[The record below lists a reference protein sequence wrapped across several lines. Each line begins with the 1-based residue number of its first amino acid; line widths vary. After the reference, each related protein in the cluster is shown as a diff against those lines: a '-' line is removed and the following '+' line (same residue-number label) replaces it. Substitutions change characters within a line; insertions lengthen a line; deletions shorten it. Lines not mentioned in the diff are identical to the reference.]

1 MSILALLPFITFRQI
16 TDVEIRGGLELNKPG
31 EWGVGH
37 ENGSEFHCSENSH
50 TCLFFYSVDN
60 GVSFHLGVSEL

>member
-16 TDVEIRGGLELNKPG
+16 TDVEIRGGLKLNKPG

-37 ENGSEFHCSENSH
+37 ENGSKFHCLEKTYLFSYSLENR
-50 TCLFFYSVDN
+50 L
-60 GVSFHLGVSEL
+60 SFHLGVIVCYE